1 MTRKKYSD
9 EFKQQ
14 IVKEAIETGNMSLV
28 ARQHEIAKSMVAKW
42 VKQYKNPPVQK
53 NNKKKAIDNSYYKEL
68 ETENDKLKKL
78 LGEKDLE
85 IAILKD
91 LLKNT
96 NPPIEDKVSI
106 ANKWISRG
114 YKAVLVLKIVG
125 LSRSTYY
132 YRISRTGLTKRVGGG
147 RPCPGYSL
155 DKANNRISDEQIKE
169 WLTELIAD
177 EGYAYGYLKLTYAL
191 KRNFRLIINKKKVY
205 RLCKE
210 LEILRPQR
218 KFKPSFPRKIA
229 KNRVITGSNQL
240 WEMDVKYG
248 YIAGENRFFFLLSL
262 IDVADRNIIDYHLGL
277 SCTAEDAVRVVQS
290 ALLKRQLY
298 QGGNKPVIRSDNGP
312 QFISHVFDKA
322 CEELGIEH
330 ERIPFKTPNKNAHI
344 EAFHRLLEDEC
355 FSRYEFA
362 AYAEVYE
369 VVAQYINRYNKQRLH
384 SSIGYV
390 PPEEF
395 YKYLRNGEK
404 VLKITV

>member
-1 MTRKKYSD
+1 M
-9 EFKQQ
+9 
-14 IVKEAIETGNMSLV
+14 
-28 ARQHEIAKSMVAKW
+28 
-42 VKQYKNPPVQK
+42 
-53 NNKKKAIDNSYYKEL
+53 
-68 ETENDKLKKL
+68 
-78 LGEKDLE
+78 
-85 IAILKD
+85 
-91 LLKNT
+91 
-96 NPPIEDKVSI
+96 
-106 ANKWISRG
+106 
-114 YKAVLVLKIVG
+114 VLKIVG

-155 DKANNRISDEQIKE
+155 DKANNQISDEQIKE

-277 SCTAEDAVRVVQS
+277 SCTAEDAVRVVKS

-312 QFISHVFDKA
+312 QFISHVFEKV

-369 VVAQYINRYNKQRLH
+369 VVAQYIKRYNKQRLH

-395 YKYLRNGEK
+395 YKYLRDGEK
-404 VLKITV
+404 VLKITI